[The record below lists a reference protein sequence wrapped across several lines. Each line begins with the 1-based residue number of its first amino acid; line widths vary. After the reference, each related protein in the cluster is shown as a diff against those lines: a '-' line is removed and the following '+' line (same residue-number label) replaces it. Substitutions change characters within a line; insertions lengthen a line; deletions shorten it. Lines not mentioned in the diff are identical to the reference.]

1 MLKMI
6 APIIYE
12 AWLDYDVCGKH
23 FSHQEMQVLTSLV
36 KVLKDSETIKTSGES
51 FTDFSNLLQGRE
63 LIEFFDKFDPMEQ
76 PDFELDL
83 NKAKTAE
90 YFEQKWNKG

>member
-23 FSHQEMQVLTSLV
+23 FSHQEMQVLTSLIEV
-36 KVLKDSETIKTSGES
+36 MKDSETIKTNGNS
-51 FTDFSNLLQGRE
+51 FNDFSNLLQGRE
-63 LIEFFDKFDPMEQ
+63 LVEFFDKFIPIKK

-83 NKAKTAE
+83 NKARSAE
-90 YFEQKWNKG
+90 YFEEKWNKG